1 MVNTVDNIFVS
12 TYESILRHLAQQMPS
27 RLRAKV
33 TERGVD
39 SEEHNWERLGTA
51 EAQVKSTRLQA
62 TPVQDWPWSR
72 RVSVPVT
79 YDTGDSTEQEDIV
92 QMIIDPNSNLAQSQ
106 GYAMRRAYDDE
117 IISAATGT
125 ALDGLGVA
133 NPFPAAQKVFGVTV
147 DVYDTSLNFDL
158 ITQVTERFLDNDID
172 PDEPKCFV
180 IGPVQARKLLQLTEA
195 TSADFNAVRPLQT
208 MGYVDNWMGYQ
219 WIVSTRLNHPTAPGT
234 DIDCFVMTK
243 KALGLQVNRDIT
255 SRIAEDPSISFA
267 WRIYSFMTI
276 GSVRVEDEHIV
287 QVQLADTI

>member
-1 MVNTVDNIFVS
+1 MVNTVDNVFVS

-27 RLRAKV
+27 RLRGKIM
-33 TERGVD
+33 ERGTN

-72 RVSVPVT
+72 RVSVPTT
-79 YDTGDSTEQEDIV
+79 YDVGDSTEQEDIV

-106 GYAMRRAYDDE
+106 GFAMKRAFDDE
-117 IISAATGT
+117 IIAAATGT
-125 ALDGLGVA
+125 ALDGLGAA
-133 NPFPAAQKVFGVTV
+133 NAFPDAQKVFGATV

-158 ITQVTERFLDNDID
+158 VTQVTEKFMDNDID
-172 PDEPKCFV
+172 PDEPKCMV

-195 TSADFNAVRPLQT
+195 TSGDYVSIKALSEK
-208 MGYVDNWMGYQ
+208 GYVDNWMGYS

-234 DIDCFVMTK
+234 DIDCFAMTR
-243 KALGLQVNRDIT
+243 KAIGLMVDRDVT

-276 GSVRVEDEHIV
+276 GAVRVEDEHIV
-287 QVQLADTI
+287 NLQLADTI

>member
-1 MVNTVDNIFVS
+1 MVNTVDNVFVS

-27 RLRAKV
+27 RLRSKV

-51 EAQVKSTRLQA
+51 EAQVKSTRLQP

-72 RVSVPVT
+72 RVSVPTT
-79 YDTGDSTEQEDIV
+79 YDVGDSTEQEDIV

-117 IISAATGT
+117 IIAAATGT
-125 ALDGLGVA
+125 ALDGAGV
-133 NPFPAAQKVFGVTV
+133 NQPFPNAQKVFGSAV
-147 DVYDTSLNFDL
+147 DTYDEPLDFDKV
-158 ITQVTERFLDNDID
+158 TQVTEKFMDNDID
-172 PDEPKCFV
+172 PDEPKCIV

-195 TSADFNAVRPLQT
+195 TSGDYNALRPLT
-208 MGYVDNWMGYQ
+208 SKGYVESWMGYT

-234 DIDCFVMTK
+234 DIDCFAMTK

-276 GSVRVEDEHIV
+276 GAVRVEDEHIV
-287 QVQLADTI
+287 WLQLQDTI

>member
-1 MVNTVDNIFVS
+1 MVNTVDNVFVS
-12 TYESILRHLAQQMPS
+12 TYESILRHLAQQQPS
-27 RLRAKV
+27 RLRSKV

-51 EAQVKSTRLQA
+51 EAQVKTTRLQP

-72 RVSVPVT
+72 RVSVPTT
-79 YDTGDSTEQEDIV
+79 YDVGDSTEQEDIV

-106 GYAMRRAYDDE
+106 GYAMRRAFDDE
-117 IISAATGT
+117 IIAAATGT

-133 NPFPAAQKVFGVTV
+133 NPFPDAQRVFGTAVN
-147 DVYDTSLNFDL
+147 VYDTSLNFDL
-158 ITQVTERFLDNDID
+158 VTQVTERFLDNDID
-172 PDEPKCFV
+172 PDEPKCIV

-195 TSADFNAVRPLQT
+195 TSSD
-208 MGYVDNWMGYQ
+208 YVYAKTLGENGFVENWMGYQ

-234 DIDCFVMTK
+234 DIDCFAMTM
-243 KALGLQVNRDIT
+243 KAIGMMIDRDVT

-276 GSVRVEDEHIV
+276 GAVRVEDEHIV
-287 QVQLADTI
+287 NLQLADTI

>member
-1 MVNTVDNIFVS
+1 MVNTVDQVFVS
-12 TYESILRHLAQQMPS
+12 TFESILRHLAQQMPS
-27 RLRAKV
+27 RLRSKV
-33 TERGVD
+33 TERGTN
-39 SEEHNWERLGTA
+39 SEEHNWERLGSA
-51 EAQVKSTRLQA
+51 EAQVKTTRLQA

-72 RVSVPVT
+72 RVSVPTT
-79 YDTGDSTEQEDIV
+79 YDVGDSTEQEDIV

-117 IISAATGT
+117 IIAAATGT
-125 ALDGLGVA
+125 ALDGDGVA
-133 NPFPAAQKVFGVTV
+133 QAFPDAQKVFGTAV
-147 DVYDTSLNFDL
+147 DVYDTPITYDI

-180 IGPVQARKLLQLTEA
+180 IGPVQARKILQLTEA
-195 TSADFNAVRPLQT
+195 TSGDFNAVRPLTTQ
-208 MGYVDNWMGYQ
+208 GYVQNWMGYE

-243 KALGLQVNRDIT
+243 KALGLMVDRDIT

-276 GSVRVEDEHIV
+276 GAVRVEDEHIV